1 MDCTPDAHIFRNPVV
16 PKKPGV
22 FACGGRPRSTRDPGR
37 TGEIIEL
44 PLYLVEIRIHDF
56 RPLSVRAVLT
66 ALASGRSTALGI
78 PEKLDFRQKLRQSAG
93 LTNRCSL
100 TWIATTIKYRRYADA
115 EGGGGS
121 FRREARLARDKA
133 AAQGNGPRRVTK

>member
-1 MDCTPDAHIFRNPVV
+1 MRIFVSRQAAGHARYSAEPNLRSTLTDVKLRIGFESQFVDCTPDAHIFRNPVV

-66 ALASGRSTALGI
+66 ALANGRSTARWVFQRSSTSG
-78 PEKLDFRQKLRQSAG
+78 RS
-93 LTNRCSL
+93 S
-100 TWIATTIKYRRYADA
+100 
-115 EGGGGS
+115 S
-121 FRREARLARDKA
+121 SM
-133 AAQGNGPRRVTK
+133 